1 MLILFHHAFLQA
13 GARVIGIPH
22 DLFERNVTELD
33 LLLKSANGVLF
44 TGGGLSLQPTTAF
57 YRTGSYI
64 FKQVQA
70 INSAGVHL
78 PLHGTCMGF
87 QFLSILAAGG
97 NASVLQAGFDSES
110 LSIPLD
116 FTPLA
121 ASSSLFSNAPAR
133 VIHTLT
139 TENVTAN
146 LHHSGVTPETFSSN
160 PLLAAF
166 FNVLSTNV
174 DRQGRAFVS
183 TIEAAN
189 FPIRGTQWHPERP
202 QFEWNPELNLD
213 HSADAVFAM
222 QYMAAFLVS
231 ESRRN
236 SQSFFSSS
244 AQRLLLQRYISYNMT
259 RIPMSEDPLSGYYAL
274 LYT

>member
-1 MLILFHHAFLQA
+1 MLSSTN
-13 GARVIGIPH
+13 GI
-22 DLFERNVTELD
+22 
-33 LLLKSANGVLF
+33 LF
-44 TGGGLSLQPTTAF
+44 TGGGLSLDPSTTF
-57 YRTGSYI
+57 YRTGAYI
-64 FKQVQA
+64 FKQVQRL
-70 INSAGVHL
+70 NQAGVHL

-121 ASSSLFSNAPAR
+121 AASRLFSRAPAR
-133 VIHTLT
+133 VMDTLG

-146 LHHSGVTPETFSSN
+146 LHHSGVTPETYSNNKDLSS
-160 PLLAAF
+160 F

-174 DRQGRAFVS
+174 DRKGRAFVS
-183 TIEAAN
+183 TIEAKG

-202 QFEWNPELNLD
+202 QFEWNPALALN
-213 HSADAVFAM
+213 HSANSVFAM
-222 QYMAAFLVS
+222 QYMAAFFVG

-236 SQSFFSSS
+236 SQSFFSSP
-244 AQRLLLQRYISYNMT
+244 QRQQLLQRYISYNMT
-259 RIPMSEDPLSGYYAL
+259 QVSMSADPFSGYFAL
-274 LYT
+274 LYV